1 MDGRDQSDREEIK
14 GQNTMS
20 KAIEPVK
27 QSLEEYKLDIDTAEI
42 REIILENVGGEGI
55 TVNKLDR
62 FVNPSTTGT
71 QWEVPSLVGGPEL
84 TGEIEG
90 ILVFHK
96 LSRARW
102 DGPYKGG
109 GESPLCSARNGF
121 TGEGDPGGDCKDCP
135 YAKFTEDSKGESV
148 KPECRIVKQLFIR
161 LPGAL
166 LPTVMN
172 CSATNIP
179 NIERYLFK
187 LTNKLVK
194 YYHVVTKV
202 TCETDTS
209 KSGFKY
215 PKFHFEATSFV
226 PEDQKKDLSDYNKFI
241 KPMLLEVELTDAD
254 VATADQP
261 DW

>member
-1 MDGRDQSDREEIK
+1 
-14 GQNTMS
+14 MS
-20 KAIEPVK
+20 KAIEPAK
-27 QSLEEYKLDIDTAEI
+27 QALAEYKLEIDTSEI
-42 REIILENVGGEGI
+42 RSIILENVGDEGI

-71 QWEVPSLVGGPEL
+71 QWEVPALVGGTEL
-84 TGEIEG
+84 TGEVEG

-102 DGPYKGG
+102 DGPFKGG
-109 GESPLCSARNGF
+109 GEAPLCSARNGF
-121 TGEGDPGGDCKDCP
+121 DGTGDPGGKCKECP
-135 YAKFTEDSKGESV
+135 YSKFTEDKKGESV
-148 KPECRIVKQLFIR
+148 KPECRLVKQLFIR

-166 LPTVMN
+166 LPTMMSV
-172 CSATNIP
+172 SATNIP

-194 YYHVVTKV
+194 FYHVVTKV

-209 KSGFKY
+209 KGGFKY
-215 PKFHFEATSFV
+215 PKFHFEATAFL
-226 PEDQKKDLSDYNKFI
+226 PEEQKKDMSDYNEFI
-241 KPMLLEVELTDAD
+241 KPMLLEIEM
-254 VATADQP
+254 TADDVKEP